1 MALQTK
7 KVIFTAEKT
16 DLQGYLA
23 WNDDQDGTRPAILVF
38 PEWWGLNDYI
48 KKRAEQVASLGY
60 LEMGV
65 DMHGNGKQL
74 TIPKKREAS

>member
-7 KVIFTAEKT
+7 NVIFTAEKT

-23 WNDDQDGTRPAILVF
+23 WNEDQDGSRPAVLVF
-38 PEWWGLNDYI
+38 PEWWGLNNYI
-48 KKRAEQVASLGY
+48 KKRTEQVASLWRW
-60 LEMGV
+60 ESTCMV
-65 DMHGNGKQL
+65 TEKQL